1 MTGGGVPMPDRDDLR
16 PGVGN
21 NDSGAAED
29 EAARR
34 VLELR
39 SAITRA
45 EYLYY
50 VEDAPELQDDAYD
63 ALLREL
69 QQLEAKHPD
78 LVTPDSPTRRV
89 GGAPREGFVKVEHL
103 SPMLS
108 LDNVFSGEELRAFWA
123 RSLREA
129 EGHLWREG
137 LRGFACELKIDGL
150 AVSLLYEDG
159 LFVRGATR
167 GDGLVGEE
175 VTANL
180 RTLRGLPLSLR
191 KAVPGRLEV
200 RGEVYMRREDFAALN
215 EEREEREEPLFANPR
230 NAAAGA
236 LRQLDPAVTA
246 SRKLRFFAY
255 FVPDAIQ
262 RGFTGQIETLQ
273 WLRDLGFPV
282 QDSSRRVESL
292 EQACA
297 FIAHWKEARFSLPYV
312 TDGVVVKADDLRL
325 WDVLG
330 RTAKAPRWAVAFK
343 YPAEE
348 KRTLLREI
356 VVSVGRTGTL
366 TPVAILEPVHLAG
379 TVVQRASLHNQDE
392 VARKDVRVGDYVWV
406 RKAGEIIPEVVR
418 VDRDARKDDLPPFLL
433 PRSCPVCGSPVVILP
448 DEVAL
453 RCPNRSC
460 PAQIKE
466 GLRHFASRSGMDIRG
481 LGEKLVDQL
490 VERGLVQNLADLY
503 DLRTEDLT
511 GLERM
516 GETSARKLVAAIE
529 ASRRCPL
536 ARLLAALGIR
546 HVGSRIAE
554 LLAERFRG
562 MDALL
567 AATEEELAA
576 VDGVG
581 PRIAA
586 SVRAFGEDPENRIML
601 RRLREKGVAWETAPS
616 SSPENGAD
624 FPMERP
630 FLGMRIVFTGDLERA
645 TRGEVEELVKRLGGL
660 PTSSVSAKTSFVVVG
675 RNPGSKFQKATALGC
690 RIVSEEGF
698 WQMIEP
704 FRNDGS
710 SFAVSPAPEAGNVP
724 DHPE

>member
-1 MTGGGVPMPDRDDLR
+1 MPEREGLCQGRGDNGSDM
-16 PGVGN
+16 
-21 NDSGAAED
+21 AED
-29 EAARR
+29 AARR
-34 VLELR
+34 IQELR
-39 SAITRA
+39 SAIARA
-45 EYLYY
+45 DYLYY
-50 VEDAPELQDDAYD
+50 VEDTPELQDDAYD

-69 QQLEAKHPD
+69 QQLEARHPD
-78 LVTPDSPTRRV
+78 LITPDSPTQRV
-89 GGAPREGFVKVEHL
+89 GGAPREGFAKITHL

-108 LDNVFSGEELRAFWA
+108 LDNVFSEEELRAFWA
-123 RSLREA
+123 RNLREA
-129 EGHLWREG
+129 VGG
-137 LRGFACELKIDGL
+137 LGAEEFHGFACELKIDGL

-180 RTLRGLPLSLR
+180 KTLRGLPLSLR
-191 KAVPGRLEV
+191 KTVPGRLEV

-215 EEREEREEPLFANPR
+215 EEREEREEALFANPR

-246 SRKLRFFAY
+246 SRRLRFFAY
-255 FVPDAIQ
+255 FVPDALQ
-262 RGFTGQIETLQ
+262 RGLTSQIETLA

-292 EQACA
+292 EEVCA
-297 FIAHWKEARFSLPYV
+297 FIAHWREARFSLPYV
-312 TDGVVVKADDLRL
+312 TDGVVVKADNLRL
-325 WDVLG
+325 WEVLG

-343 YPAEE
+343 YPPEE
-348 KRTLLREI
+348 KRTRLREI
-356 VVSVGRTGTL
+356 VVSVGRTGIL
-366 TPVAILEPVHLAG
+366 TPVAILEPIHLAG
-379 TVVQRASLHNQDE
+379 TMVQRASLHNQEE

-406 RKAGEIIPEVVR
+406 RKAGEIIPEIVR
-418 VDRDARKDDLPPFLL
+418 VDRDARKGDPPPFLL
-433 PRSCPVCGSPVVILP
+433 PRTCPACGSSVVTLP

-490 VERGLVQNLADLY
+490 VERGLVRNLADLY
-503 DLRTEDLT
+503 DLREEDLV
-511 GLERM
+511 GLERL
-516 GETSARKLVAAIE
+516 GEISSRKLVAAID
-529 ASRRCPL
+529 ASRRRPF

-554 LLAERFRG
+554 LLAERFRS
-562 MDALL
+562 MEALL

-586 SVRAFGEDPENRIML
+586 SVRAFGEDPKNRIML
-601 RRLREKGVAWETAPS
+601 RRLREKGVLREMAPVA
-616 SSPENGAD
+616 SPEDGVEM
-624 FPMERP
+624 PKERP
-630 FLGMRIVFTGDLERA
+630 LLGMRIVFTGDLERA
-645 TRGEVEELVKRLGGL
+645 TRSEVEELVKSLGGV
-660 PTSSVSAKTSFVVVG
+660 PTSSVSAKTAFVVVG

-690 RIVSEEGF
+690 RIVSEEEF
-698 WQMIEP
+698 WQMIDS
-704 FRNDGS
+704 FRNGQFSFRAS
-710 SFAVSPAPEAGNVP
+710 SAPKAEDVE
-724 DHPE
+724 DDLE